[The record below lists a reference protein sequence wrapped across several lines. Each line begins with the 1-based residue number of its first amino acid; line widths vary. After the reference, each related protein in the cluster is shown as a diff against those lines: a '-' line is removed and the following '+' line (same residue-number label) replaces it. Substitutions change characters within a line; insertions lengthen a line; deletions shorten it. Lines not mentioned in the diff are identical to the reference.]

1 VNGASVPVEISS
13 SLENIQRVALLVEKN
28 PFPLAMALE
37 PTSVVSFPF
46 KTMLKVAEDS
56 EIIAMVRADGKL
68 YRTSRY
74 VEIDIGGCA

>member
-1 VNGASVPVEISS
+1 
-13 SLENIQRVALLVEKN
+13 
-28 PFPLAMALE
+28 
-37 PTSVVSFPF
+37 
-46 KTMLKVAEDS
+46 MLKVAEDS